1 MVLKVSFTEIVVTIV
16 TMPSGESIT
25 YHTLAYWLVIVE
37 ILPGF
42 RFLLLFF
49 PQITLALAK
58 NLINKYNLALRKSC
72 ISIAGSYYPQTV
84 QLLSI
89 RNLVI

>member
-1 MVLKVSFTEIVVTIV
+1 MVLKVSFTEIVVTII
-16 TMPSGESIT
+16 TMPSRESIT

-37 ILPGF
+37 IFPGF

-49 PQITLALAK
+49 PHRTLTPAK
-58 NLINKYNLALRKSC
+58 NLINKYNLAFRKSC
-72 ISIAGSYYPQTV
+72 TSIAGSYYPQTI
-84 QLLSI
+84 QLLNN

>member
-37 ILPGF
+37 ILSGF

-49 PQITLALAK
+49 PHRTLTPAK
-58 NLINKYNLALRKSC
+58 NLINKLNLALRKSC
-72 ISIAGSYYPQTV
+72 TSIAGSYYSQTV
-84 QLLSI
+84 QLLII

>member
-42 RFLLLFF
+42 RFLLLFS
-49 PQITLALAK
+49 PQITLTLAK
-58 NLINKYNLALRKSC
+58 NLINKYNLALRKSR
-72 ISIAGSYYPQTV
+72 ISIAGSYYTQTV